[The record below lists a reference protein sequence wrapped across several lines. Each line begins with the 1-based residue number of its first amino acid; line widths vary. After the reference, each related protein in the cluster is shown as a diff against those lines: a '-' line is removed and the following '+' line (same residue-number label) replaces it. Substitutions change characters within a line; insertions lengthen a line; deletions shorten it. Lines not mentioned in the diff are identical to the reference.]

1 MAQSGTAQC
10 ADCFECCLV
19 VRITVRKRVQIDW
32 CPYKPCNETQLKRR
46 QWWSRAVLS
55 HTHTLITKV
64 KSVGDF
70 FQPITLLRSETRFQ
84 KPVIVGTWCQG
95 LSPSLILAFPA
106 LNTEQLNKTSSIC
119 PSHSLTEPWQ
129 WLSGT
134 VKKLRGLSETFL
146 KKWISSG
153 SPSPGLDSRTSGPV
167 SRRFRLQP
175 GGSGPSYSPPSS
187 AVALSLSPPWLLCA
201 SSVRFNCDFSCCR
214 RRWSNT
220 MSKRARAARD
230 QSARPVATCQRN

>member
-1 MAQSGTAQC
+1 MQRNTA
-10 ADCFECCLV
+10 EK
-19 VRITVRKRVQIDW
+19 T
-32 CPYKPCNETQLKRR
+32 
-46 QWWSRAVLS
+46 AVMKSSSSLS

-134 VKKLRGLSETFL
+134 VKKLRGLSETFF

-220 MSKRARAARD
+220 MSKRARS
-230 QSARPVATCQRN
+230 QRPVSSSCCDLSKKLGHLETFLRVFICWKHVT